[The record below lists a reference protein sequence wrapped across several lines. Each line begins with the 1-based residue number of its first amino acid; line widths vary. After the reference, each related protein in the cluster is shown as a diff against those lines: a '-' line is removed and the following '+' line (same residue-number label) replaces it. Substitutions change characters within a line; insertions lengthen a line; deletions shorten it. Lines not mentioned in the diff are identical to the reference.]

1 MGPTASPTALLSSCL
16 HSSPPPSS
24 RLAPHSCTRD
34 SRLLPLASAGTFSP
48 LSPAPPLPG
57 SFNSSLERVHYRRT
71 EVVSLVP
78 SSPTMLESDM
88 VVIDDFNAPS
98 PTPQIAPPPQ
108 HLLFGLQQ
116 PHSISTT
123 ASRSAGAVVT
133 TVVSTNAPASKTHQ
147 NGGIVGFCR
156 RWLKAAKEMSF
167 GSGTVGREVVAD
179 GKHAGEKHSRVE
191 STKSSDIECG
201 HSNSIRNISPP
212 SPVSSTCRSSRSSG
226 CCSRVGFVWTVGCG
240 IFLIFL
246 LVFLPILF
254 CVVVPGIVRSAV
266 ETSTFS
272 LTSVTAR
279 NPHSDRVTLDV
290 ESLLNRQTSIG
301 GTIRELVLT
310 VEWQEQ
316 AIGLLTLPE
325 TVMAGSQ
332 TRVRFTDVLKV
343 DDRDAW
349 DGFLTQVI
357 KEGEA
362 EWRLRGEVAVSAI
375 GMTFSNIPFDKTL
388 LVKGPPMASSAHS
401 SSGTSPPDEE
411 KLFRIIDMD
420 LSSSTI
426 DEVNLSLE
434 VEYNNI
440 GKSNIIPLGDVQLS
454 MFYKEVYIGP
464 LFGKDLSVYQG
475 TNTYR
480 FNGQLDPWS
489 VLQNLGGGARED
501 MRASITSLM
510 EELVSA
516 AIGGEGGVA
525 VVAKGVGGSIEL
537 YQAGIR
543 ALEMETKLSGM
554 GGGMGRE
561 VLEDLSF
568 SGFEL
573 LEIPNEPNKVQV
585 KSAVIARI
593 VNPLGYDAPLYVEQ
607 VEFSGELREGKT
619 TGPLIGLLTSTLTA
633 NERALEPNTRQLLL
647 PHTSITSA
655 YKRALLPSSSP
666 SSSSSSSSS
675 SSASAVSR
683 SPLDYGVVME
693 VPFTMDGVLELID
706 GGDALNGLVRSMIEE
721 SRISLVVANTKS
733 KVNTRSALGDLQLV
747 GLRMDGKTIDLE
759 GFGGM
764 SGVKLQKYKFTGTGP
779 DGEWLME
786 AVVDIPSKSPSI
798 VHLGDLMLELL
809 YENTHM
815 GILKS
820 VGPVTITE
828 GNNHVELRGLFD
840 PDKGHA
846 AAVSDLFGSYVNGRD
861 TFLDVQYVEHYKES
875 TAFTGLFASEE
886 SEGGSEAD
894 INGISET
901 AKKHPTASSS
911 RPPRWI
917 SEGLKSLSM
926 RFPMPR
932 DIMTLSSTSQE
943 GSPSGMVDETDSI
956 SSVGGGIRSAA
967 GMVQGAKVD
976 GLELIPVGASEISV
990 RGSLTVEIVN
1000 PLGSA
1005 VPIDVYSIGIDVGLI
1020 TSDVSEHEEQSSS
1033 KKRFGTLK
1041 MAPTKELSQSS
1052 LGENRIMIVLRLNG
1066 TLEVEG
1072 DGSAFAE
1079 YVKQIQEKDMVELE
1093 LDGKA
1098 QVKLTTT
1105 LGLLNLGDIVVRTHM
1120 DVKGFGGNLMG
1131 GNSPEEG
1138 GEQKISNMLF
1148 VGREHE
1154 FGQGV
1159 GFEADYE
1166 LIVPSSISIY
1176 LGTVHFAMIHGG
1188 VRFGRFK
1195 INNMTLKNGRNNLKI
1210 FGVLDP
1216 SEADLATVSDIF
1228 SRYLA
1233 GEEVKMEVIG
1243 TDAYLDSG
1251 EQPLWLNT
1259 TVRTV
1264 KQLLS
1269 LPKLGGVVG
1278 NSFSDVTVDG
1288 MGLSATSDKLRG
1300 MEDEAVVI
1308 TANVAA
1314 TVSSPFGK
1322 GSPILVRKAS
1332 IRMEVYWEN
1341 GADGGSGVLMDFPKE
1356 RIIRRKMLSSGIIG
1370 KRRRLQEN
1378 KEHKIGT
1385 HLGSLSVVGMPVEH
1399 VGQEVQMSLR
1409 EALLEF
1415 SDGGENFAALAL
1427 RLMNSTQRQKLAL
1440 VGAVDVVVDSDIG
1453 RLALANLPIETKYGF
1468 DGLDVF
1474 GKEGGGGSGSMVG
1487 DAMKNLKVEDMTVID
1502 GYVTDGEK
1510 KASGGA
1516 LKLTSNLSLDNRS
1529 TMEVDLGSLFL
1540 DVFYRDTSLGTLGIP
1555 SFHMRSGTNDL
1566 PILGA
1571 IKPTDMDVF
1580 SGFVSDYISGEK
1592 LTLTVKGKVSDQD
1605 EFGEG
1610 ISSETIAK
1618 QLVLEEGGAGGGT
1631 SPLWLRRVLQGIE
1644 MQVDIVGLQDGNFI
1658 NGAALDRLDVDLSG
1672 VGFPIISGRISA
1684 NYKLPEQF
1692 AISHEILRVDSDLDM
1707 KLLPRPPSHAQSS
1720 PLPLPRLLGSMHLRG
1735 LQPESSGTDAEAAV
1749 VFELSET
1756 TLEVPDESEEVM
1768 SQFFSDVM
1776 HSSDESKVEVSGVG
1790 SVLMRTALG
1799 DIHVKDIPIELQ
1811 QTIQHYGDA
1820 TRSGELFKMKD
1831 MQITSGTPDGLMLS
1845 SQLQLQ
1851 LPGSKSKLGVHLGDV
1866 LFDMWLNTG
1875 EQGVDVRNV
1884 ERNSRELFKG
1894 GNEDGG
1900 GGNQFVQ
1907 VGLVQVPSFKMI
1919 PGEQAEMNAKAV
1931 LLRPIMGLDGESMKV
1946 GVRTV
1951 LSRYVSGEDTEIVIR
1966 GNKSSVVNKYLSK
1979 AFEQY
1984 NSKFLLKGSEE
1995 PMLKNVELDI
2005 KFVIF
2010 IPQIEAKS
2018 TMENPLPVPI
2028 EFRYANMTT
2037 YNADKLLGTMAVDYR
2052 ANPNI
2057 IPAHS
2062 VHTLP
2067 AVRVVPKFEG
2077 GAMEIF
2083 RELLSGAA
2091 RIHAVGYMEIS
2102 IDRYA
2107 ITLDVDMDNVPLS
2120 F

>member
-1 MGPTASPTALLSSCL
+1 M
-16 HSSPPPSS
+16 
-24 RLAPHSCTRD
+24 
-34 SRLLPLASAGTFSP
+34 LAS
-48 LSPAPPLPG
+48 
-57 SFNSSLERVHYRRT
+57 
-71 EVVSLVP
+71 
-78 SSPTMLESDM
+78 DID
-88 VVIDDFNAPS
+88 VIDDYPS
-98 PTPQIAPPPQ
+98 PNPENTPPAG
-108 HLLFGLQQ
+108 HLLALRQKAQQ
-116 PHSISTT
+116 PHSTPATANRSTSAVVACVTSTDAQTVANPST
-123 ASRSAGAVVT
+123 ASDRGGAY
-133 TVVSTNAPASKTHQ
+133 
-147 NGGIVGFCR
+147 GR
-156 RWLKAAKEMSF
+156 LAAAVKSMSF
-167 GSGTVGREVVAD
+167 RRGSGQRGLVVG
-179 GKHAGEKHSRVE
+179 GKETTEKQTRLE
-191 STKSSDIECG
+191 STKSTDIECG
-201 HSNSIRNISPP
+201 NSSSMQTISP
-212 SPVSSTCRSSRSSG
+212 SARVTSRSSSSF
-226 CCSRVGFVWTVGCG
+226 CSRAGLLWSVGCG
-240 IFLIFL
+240 VFL
-246 LVFLPILF
+246 LFLLIFLPILF
-254 CVVVPGIVRSAV
+254 CVLIPDIVRSAV

-272 LTSVTAR
+272 LTSVTVR
-279 NPHSDRVTLDV
+279 DPHVDSVTLDV
-290 ESLLNRQTSIG
+290 DSLLNRQTSIR
-301 GTIRELVLT
+301 GTIRELALAVSWGDQR
-310 VEWQEQ
+310 V
-316 AIGLLTLPE
+316 GLLTLPE

-343 DDRDAW
+343 EDRDAW
-349 DGFLTQVI
+349 DGFLTQLM

-362 EWRLRGEVAVSAI
+362 EWRLMGDVTVSAI
-375 GMTFSNIPFDKTL
+375 GMTFTNIPFDKKL
-388 LVKGPPMASSAHS
+388 KVQGPPTSAAAPSSP
-401 SSGTSPPDEE
+401 GIEE

-420 LSSSTI
+420 FSSSRI

-440 GKSNIIPLGDVQLS
+440 GKSNIVPLGDMELG
-454 MFYKEVYIGP
+454 MFYKETYLGP
-464 LFGKDLSVYQG
+464 LYGKALNVYQG

-480 FNGQLDPWS
+480 LNGQLDPWTA
-489 VLQNLGGGARED
+489 LQNLGGLERD
-501 MRASITSLM
+501 QMRATITTLM

-516 AIGGEGGVA
+516 AIAGVGGDGVA
-525 VVAKGVGGSIEL
+525 IMAKGAGGSIEL